1 MLSFSSTPN
10 SQSTITQAFSLENN
24 FSAYQGD
31 SLDFYNTDFQSGAT
45 RSRYKLADERSAKKE
60 EPNSSYTEPWIR
72 KY

>member
-31 SLDFYNTDFQSGAT
+31 SLDFYNTDFQS
-45 RSRYKLADERSAKKE
+45 DEKKDACIAKG
-60 EPNSSYTEPWIR
+60 R
-72 KY
+72 